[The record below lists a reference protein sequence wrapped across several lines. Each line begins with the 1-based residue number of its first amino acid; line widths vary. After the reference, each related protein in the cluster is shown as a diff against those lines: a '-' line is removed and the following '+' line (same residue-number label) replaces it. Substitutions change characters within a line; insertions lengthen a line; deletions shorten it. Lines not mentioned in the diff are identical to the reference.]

1 LSRSGPLKLKKT
13 VVLVGMMGSGKTAVG
28 KALAARLGVPFLDSD
43 CEIEKAANMT
53 IAEIFQRDGEAFFRS
68 RESEVIRRLLET
80 QVGVLSTGGGAFLA
94 EANRRLVS
102 DKGVSVWLDAD
113 LDLLWSRVK
122 GKSTRPLLRTAH
134 PYQTLREIY
143 EARVPVYAQADLT
156 VRADPEYSIDDMA
169 ARVQAVLAMR
179 RDVLEEAK

>member
-1 LSRSGPLKLKKT
+1 MSRSGPLKLKKT

-80 QVGVLSTGGGAFLA
+80 QVGILSTGGGAFLA

-102 DKGVSVWLDAD
+102 EKGVSVWLDAD
-113 LDLLWSRVK
+113 LGLLWSRVK

-143 EARVPVYAQADLT
+143 EARVPIYAQADLA
-156 VRADPEYSIDDMA
+156 VRADPKFSIDDMA
-169 ARVQAVLAMR
+169 GRVQAALATR
-179 RDVLEEAK
+179 SDVLEGG